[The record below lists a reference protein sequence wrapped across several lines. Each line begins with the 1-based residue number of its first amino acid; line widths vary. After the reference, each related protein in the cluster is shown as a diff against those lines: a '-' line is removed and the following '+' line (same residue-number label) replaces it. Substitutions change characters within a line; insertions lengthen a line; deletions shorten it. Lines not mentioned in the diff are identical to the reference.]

1 MELNSSR
8 IKFPQNKARAFTPHW
23 CAASAK
29 MKKLIEEVQT
39 QIDGYE
45 HYYKTRKR
53 ARRAVDQRSFERMIE
68 AILCHLPGVHGPSV
82 QGCAPLTEQQGPEKS

>member
-29 MKKLIEEVQT
+29 MKKLIEEVQA
-39 QIDGYE
+39 QIEGYE
-45 HYYKTRKR
+45 DHYHTRKR
-53 ARRAVDQRSFERMIE
+53 ARRAADQLTFARTVE
-68 AILCHLPGVHGPSV
+68 AICVTCVGASWSLSAMLSTSH
-82 QGCAPLTEQQGPEKS
+82 